1 MYQVY
6 GFREMK
12 AIFQVVNSLERSEL
26 PWNAK
31 HGNTVASKDNF
42 YNCVVAKSEFEGNQS
57 DKNHLVNKVKDWV
70 MSPDEVKTPS
80 FANVIYTKVIEKYKS
95 LDTAAEIQM
104 ADQSTLAE
112 DEKVDPINYRE
123 ILRAFSFPDAST
135 VSDED
140 VISLC
145 TDLSE
150 IFEEQHRDAKII
162 SGGKV
167 DEGDETP
174 FQKKAR
180 LEKKLLLIYIEINV
194 QQTLQHQR
202 EEKERLPKKLITLV
216 NVVRIKVSTL
226 MHKYKAVMRVNP
238 ELANRNSVAKQKNR
252 RKMQGSR
259 RRLIS
264 LPNFQI
270 WELPAHLLQKLLRR

>member
-42 YNCVVAKSEFEGNQS
+42 YNCVVAKSEFEGNQP

-80 FANVIYTKVIEKYKS
+80 LANVIYTKVIEKYKS

-112 DEKVDPINYRE
+112 DEKVDSINYRE
-123 ILRAFSFPDAST
+123 ILRAFSFRDAST

-150 IFEEQHRDAKII
+150 IFEE
-162 SGGKV
+162 
-167 DEGDETP
+167 
-174 FQKKAR
+174 
-180 LEKKLLLIYIEINV
+180 
-194 QQTLQHQR
+194 
-202 EEKERLPKKLITLV
+202 
-216 NVVRIKVSTL
+216 
-226 MHKYKAVMRVNP
+226 
-238 ELANRNSVAKQKNR
+238 
-252 RKMQGSR
+252 
-259 RRLIS
+259 
-264 LPNFQI
+264 
-270 WELPAHLLQKLLRR
+270 

>member
-1 MYQVY
+1 
-6 GFREMK
+6 
-12 AIFQVVNSLERSEL
+12 
-26 PWNAK
+26 
-31 HGNTVASKDNF
+31 
-42 YNCVVAKSEFEGNQS
+42 
-57 DKNHLVNKVKDWV
+57 
-70 MSPDEVKTPS
+70 
-80 FANVIYTKVIEKYKS
+80 
-95 LDTAAEIQM
+95 M

-112 DEKVDPINYRE
+112 DEKVDPINYQE

-180 LEKKLLLIYIEINV
+180 LEKKIATDLHRDKCATDTAASKGRKRAVTKEADHFSQCGEDKGEYSDTQV
-194 QQTLQHQR
+194 QSGDEGESRTGKHKFGRQTKEQKQDARLK
-202 EEKERLPKKLITLV
+202 EEANISAQLSNLGTAGSSIAEALKMMNKTEA
-216 NVVRIKVSTL
+216 IKADNE
-226 MHKYKAVMRVNP
+226 K
-238 ELANRNSVAKQKNR
+238 
-252 RKMQGSR
+252 
-259 RRLIS
+259 RRLDLEGKKS
-264 LPNFQI
+264 KFEHPE
-270 WELPAHLLQKLLRR
+270 WYK